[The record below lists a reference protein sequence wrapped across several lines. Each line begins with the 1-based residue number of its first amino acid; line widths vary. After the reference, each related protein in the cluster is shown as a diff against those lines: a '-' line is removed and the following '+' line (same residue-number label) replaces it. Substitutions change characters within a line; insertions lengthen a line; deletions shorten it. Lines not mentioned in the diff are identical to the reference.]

1 MGPGE
6 DEADV
11 PKIGTIN
18 GYPVRSYCYF
28 SLSFVVSDSYSKRYG
43 CIYGVS

>member
-1 MGPGE
+1 MGLGE

-18 GYPVRSYCYF
+18 GYQFEAIVTFRCL
-28 SLSFVVSDSYSKRYG
+28 LS
-43 CIYGVS
+43 